1 MEAFKLTIMKKALII
16 AMVLL
21 LTVPSF
27 AQNKKKE
34 SKKNDKMEK
43 TEQFTFQLSDPVTR
57 EKVSFKNRYG
67 ITISGHLY
75 RPKNNDTSKKYAA
88 LVLSGPFGA
97 VKEQSSGLYANEMA
111 KRGFVALAFD
121 PSFTGESGG
130 EVRNVASA
138 DIFTEDFSAAVDYLG
153 LQTYVDRT
161 KIGALAICGL
171 SGMAITAAA
180 SDTRIKAV
188 ATASMY
194 DMSRSISKSYMD
206 SYTNE
211 QRHKVIDYL
220 SQQRWE
226 DAEKG
231 SYGLGFHE
239 IPFDEKGNIVKG
251 EKLLPDNLPAN
262 PNPVLADFYSYYKT
276 KRGYHP
282 RSINSNSAW
291 TATTPISFFNF
302 PMHANIALLSPRPI
316 MLIAGEKAHSRY
328 YSEDVYKL
336 ASEPKELVIVTG
348 ATHCDLYD
356 KVDLIPFDKLA
367 TFYATNLK

>member
-1 MEAFKLTIMKKALII
+1 MKNVLI
-16 AMVLL
+16 AVMSLL
-21 LTVPSF
+21 LTGQTF
-27 AQNKKKE
+27 AQNKKME
-34 SKKNDKMEK
+34 SKKINKM
-43 TEQFTFQLSDPVTR
+43 EQFTFQLSDNVTR
-57 EKVSFKNRYG
+57 EKVAFKNRYG
-67 ITISGHLY
+67 ITLSGHLY
-75 RPKNNDTSKKYAA
+75 SPKNIDKSTNYPA

-111 KRGFVALAFD
+111 KRGFISLAFD

-138 DIFTEDFSAAVDYLG
+138 DIFTEDFSTAVDYLG
-153 LQTYVDRT
+153 LQSYIDRN

-188 ATASMY
+188 ATVSMY

-211 QRHKVIDYL
+211 QRHKALNYL

-226 DAEKG
+226 DAEKET
-231 SYGLGFHE
+231 YALGYHE

-251 EKLLPDNLPAN
+251 IKLLPDTLPKN
-262 PNPVLADFYSYYKT
+262 SNPVLADFHSYYKT

-282 RSINSNSAW
+282 ISINSNTAW

-302 PMHANIALLSPRPI
+302 PMYANIALLSPRPI

-336 ASEPKELVIVTG
+336 ASQPKELIIVPG

-356 KVDLIPFDKLA
+356 KTDLIPFDKLD
-367 TFYATNLK
+367 FFFKNNLK